1 MPKTVLITGASKG
14 IGYETA
20 RRLGELGYCVW
31 LGARDVQRGEAAA
44 QALRELG
51 HDVRAIDIA
60 VDDDARVKLAA
71 ARVADED
78 GKLDVLIANAGI
90 PGGYAHPTEQ
100 SIDDIRQVYEA
111 NVFGAIRLIQAFT
124 PLLKAAGSAAVV
136 NVSSELG
143 SLGSLGD
150 PQGEFYGINILGYNS
165 SKTAL
170 NAVTVS
176 FAKALAPFG
185 IRVNSA
191 DPGYTATD
199 FNGHTGYRTVE
210 QAAEIIVQLATS
222 DDAEQTGKFLNDRR
236 ALPW

>member
-1 MPKTVLITGASKG
+1 MPKTVLITGANKG

-20 RRLGELGYCVW
+20 RRLGTLGYRVW
-31 LGARDVQRGEAAA
+31 LGARDAQRGETAA
-44 QALRELG
+44 QALRDLG

-60 VDDDARVKLAA
+60 VDDGARAAAA
-71 ARVADED
+71 ARVAAED
-78 GKLDVLIANAGI
+78 GKLDVLILNAGI
-90 PGGYAHPTEQ
+90 PGSRAHPTEQ
-100 SIDDIRQVYEA
+100 SLDEIRHVYEV

-124 PLLKAAGSAAVV
+124 PLLKAAGSAAIV

-143 SLGSLGD
+143 SLGSLSD
-150 PQGEFYGINILGYNS
+150 PQGEFYGVNILGYNS

-210 QAAEIIVQLATS
+210 QAVEIIVQLATS
-222 DDAEQTGKFLNDRR
+222 DDAAQTGMFLNDQR